1 MSSGCP
7 FHHSVE
13 DAVLPEAFLLLLVD
27 VGGVLED
34 GVLRSIEHFVL
45 MDAVMILG
53 SGGEDLLDELPF
65 GVRGHVAFVA
75 VVAAVVLFGEGSFGI
90 SRTRAIV
97 PLPSLRDFADR
108 GIDALAAGD
117 DDAVFP
123 ELPFHFGE
131 ECFVPFFLH
140 EDLPKPADRR
150 FVRNVRVGGDT

>member
-53 SGGEDLLDELPF
+53 SGGENLL
-65 GVRGHVAFVA
+65 
-75 VVAAVVLFGEGSFGI
+75 
-90 SRTRAIV
+90 
-97 PLPSLRDFADR
+97 
-108 GIDALAAGD
+108 
-117 DDAVFP
+117 
-123 ELPFHFGE
+123 
-131 ECFVPFFLH
+131 
-140 EDLPKPADRR
+140 
-150 FVRNVRVGGDT
+150 N